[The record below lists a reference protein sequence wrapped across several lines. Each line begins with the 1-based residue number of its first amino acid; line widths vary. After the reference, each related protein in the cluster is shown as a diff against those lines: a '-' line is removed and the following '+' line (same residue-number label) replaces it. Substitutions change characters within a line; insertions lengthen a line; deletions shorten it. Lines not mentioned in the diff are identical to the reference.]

1 MIKTQKQLPVLLPSR
16 GVLKYLMRA
25 LYSISNFTKASIL
38 SIVILLVIFV
48 LLTQMEQA
56 FTMLLRMVESDGTSL
71 LLCFL
76 MLNLLATG
84 LSHYPIYTYY
94 AGNLNGS
101 RKYIRWKKQHPYKR
115 PILNK
120 IHVYTF
126 DEIVHPNY
134 VKDIY
139 ANILRQFLGLSL
151 FFVWI
156 HFIFSAFEPNLRYSV
171 ENISTV
177 RFFVYGSAF
186 IPFAAYAIL
195 RRRVSILHS
204 TSERR
209 KKTYKT
215 IGLLFCI
222 SAISS
227 LVLLI
232 SIINKEDLF
241 SKGGFL
247 LLLLTTYALMFN
259 FAFFRLFRPRIRQ
272 VVSELSLF
280 SNGNSARFLTFFK
293 PLQSSVHYLV
303 IFQIGFYLSVIS
315 IVYFNLASIYD
326 WKLPNGIAIVLIYL
340 YFFFFIVASLG
351 KYFFVQFSLAQRE
364 KDEGKPASVLNR
376 KPFLYFTG
384 SLVVICV
391 LFIAGFFT
399 ESTLNELTIRKI
411 DNGPNGLTLPAYQER
426 VKSMPDT
433 LFFVTSHGGG
443 LKANAWTLMVL
454 NELQKQTKGSFMK
467 QTVAFSGASGGSLGL
482 ALYGNLYGLY
492 GDDFSTIDQRINAI
506 RCEEDYA
513 ALDVSM
519 LFGLDAG
526 RIFYPLNGLSN
537 AKDRSYYG
545 MLKYQNHVNKT
556 HVKELDIT
564 PFRRY
569 WQHLE
574 KNGNLLPT
582 LIMNTSS
589 TSGRRGIFCS
599 LDVSEFDSIFPYSQN
614 LGDVRCSDGTR
625 GSISFYQAVS
635 TTNRFPIFSPVA
647 KIKGKGHFIDAGAID
662 NSGLLGCWDLYLYL
676 RENDMLVNKVIVFVD
691 IDNSKTGYAESLL
704 KQFVVA
710 NVNEKNAGQFIKD
723 EYEKSSI
730 MANLQTGLSLNKIPG
745 YLNDFMSNYTS
756 TQPNI
761 HFNRIMLPHKVSI
774 DDLEAIINGKIEEG
788 AFKAKLELFLT
799 SHNAKILAQ
808 TEKSGGFWHQ
818 WDSYE
823 PVLSR
828 QLSASNNVFFDKI
841 LPSEL
846 TGIPKLRRFITNK

>member
-1 MIKTQKQLPVLLPSR
+1 MQSQKQLPVLLPSR
-16 GVLKYLMRA
+16 GILKYFMRA

-38 SIVILLVIFV
+38 SIVILLAIFV

-56 FTMLLRMVESDGTSL
+56 FTMLLRMIEEDGASL

-101 RKYIRWKKQHPYKR
+101 RKYIRWKKTYPYKS
-115 PILNK
+115 PILK
-120 IHVYTF
+120 RIRIYTF
-126 DEIVHPNY
+126 EEIVHPNY

-171 ENISTV
+171 ENIAGV
-177 RFFVYGSAF
+177 KWLVYTGAILPF
-186 IPFAAYAIL
+186 ITYGIL
-195 RRRVSILHS
+195 RRRVSRFHS
-204 TSERR
+204 SSERR
-209 KKTYKT
+209 KKTYKI
-215 IGLLFCI
+215 IGLLFCL

-227 LVLLI
+227 VILLI
-232 SIINKEDLF
+232 IITNKNQLF
-241 SKGGFL
+241 SKGGLL
-247 LLLLTTYALMFN
+247 LLLLTTYAMMFN

-272 VVSELSLF
+272 VISELRLF
-280 SNGNSARFLTFFK
+280 SNGNSAKFLAFFK

-303 IFQIGFYLSVIS
+303 IFQIGFYLSIFS
-315 IVYFNLASIYD
+315 IVYFNLASIAD
-326 WKLPNGIAIVLIYL
+326 WKLPNGIAIVFVYL

-351 KYFFVQFSLAQRE
+351 KYYFVQFSLAQRE
-364 KDEGKPASVLNR
+364 KDEGKTATVLNR

-384 SLVVICV
+384 SLIVLAVIFV
-391 LFIAGFFT
+391 AGFFT
-399 ESTLNELTIRKI
+399 ESTLNELTIRKLY
-411 DNGPNGLTLPAYQER
+411 DGQNGLALEEYQKR
-426 VKSMPDT
+426 VQAMPDT

-454 NELQKQTKGSFMK
+454 NELQKETNGSFMK

-492 GDDFSTIDQRINAI
+492 GNDFNTIDERINAI
-506 RCEEDYA
+506 RQEEDYA

-526 RIFYPLNGLSN
+526 RIFYPLNGIPNS
-537 AKDRSYYG
+537 KDRSYFG
-545 MLKYQNHVNKT
+545 MLKYQNHVHKT
-556 HVKELDIT
+556 EAKKLDIT

-569 WQHLE
+569 WQQLE

-614 LGDVRCSDGTR
+614 LGDVKCADGSY

-635 TTNRFPIFSPVA
+635 TTNRFPIFSPAA

-662 NSGLLGCWDLYLYL
+662 NSGILGCWDLYLYL
-676 RENDMLVNKVIVFVD
+676 RENGMLLNKVIVFVD
-691 IDNSKTGYAESLL
+691 IDNSKTGYAEQLL
-704 KQFVVA
+704 KKFMIA
-710 NVNEKNAGQFIKD
+710 SMKKGKTFTLTKD
-723 EYEKSSI
+723 EYEKSAI

-745 YLNDFMSNYTS
+745 YLNDFMRNYSS

-761 HFNRIMLPHKVSI
+761 HFNRIMLPHKVAI
-774 DDLEAIINGKIEEG
+774 DDLEAIINGEIQEG
-788 AFKAKLELFLT
+788 EFKTELAKFLDA
-799 SHNAKILAQ
+799 HNTKILTH
-808 TEKSGGFWHQ
+808 TEQKKGFWQ
-818 WDSYE
+818 SWECYE

-828 QLSASNNVFFDKI
+828 QLSESNNVYFDKI
-841 LPSEL
+841 LRSEF
-846 TGIPKLRRFITNK
+846 TGIPELYSFIHNN